1 MIKLIYPEANEQL
14 LSQCEGIMTKVFFN
28 NSSNQFLKEAS
39 SNSITKELLD
49 ECKPDKDHFAIHFIG
64 VGDYEKYGF
73 NKNADAFPKL
83 ANQKYYDTFEKK
95 AHLFR
100 EHKSDHPEQNAIG
113 VIKKAAYNPE
123 MGRIEIVAHCNIKKA
138 AEEYEKAKAGDYLSC
153 SMGCFPK
160 GTLINT
166 SEDELKPIEELSKGD
181 FVLSGSKAIKK
192 LEDIYKYN
200 FTGNLVKI
208 NVTGL
213 AKTIVCTDNH
223 PIFTRHYY
231 RKALQDAPAICPVCG
246 KHVNYLK
253 THIVRSSDDNHQNFL
268 KEYTESFNSSDN
280 KFVDANELSIGDYI
294 ISPVKKIT
302 AASHTIE
309 QLKFA
314 RFLGYF
320 AAEGNYVKYRGN
332 NEELKKNPFRAI
344 QLNFNINELDFI
356 NEVVDLLKFLCPDG
370 KPTVQQRGKKHITCI
385 SMYDRAFAQKVYN
398 ACGEYSYAKVLNTS
412 LINSWDKDC
421 IFAFLDAFINGDG
434 TYSKVRNSLS
444 FTTVSYNLYRQIQSL
459 FNALEV
465 TPRVYSR
472 EAHKYVR
479 KDRNDKEVS
488 HRTSYTIEVCTAD
501 LVKLG
506 LNFYKLPKEFF
517 KTANG
522 NDYRSRKAQF
532 IENGYLYRQI
542 SSISTEFVENYEV
555 FNLNVADDHT
565 YISDGILVHNCSVPA
580 DRDSITGQRSK
591 SPKDYSPYMKFHP
604 GQYIPEHKKY
614 AFVYN
619 DEPTFFDLSIVKRP
633 AERIAHALEYKF
645 ASENTKSLLKA
656 ASENNTCI
664 PSALLAEIEGI
675 KYSLNTD
682 INDESKSAILNKLAS
697 CEEEVANILSDKSN
711 NSDKAKFI
719 KGAALNSYSKDDE
732 LDPAIINTL
741 LDKGI
746 KGETFFRGLAK
757 RAAVL
762 PFKSFINF
770 LYPEDTAEKKEAIKI
785 ASTIMLP
792 TLFSNLPKMGI
803 DLSALEDLFDS
814 GSALDC
820 LSDCSTSDPVQN
832 IMDEIGDKFSIEEES
847 RGKRMLRI
855 IIINNKS
862 GEDINVEDILPSI
875 LKSAS
880 EIDHSSEVYN
890 KAVKFSAAYAMYK
903 IAAINDIQKF
913 RGKNLDAA
921 ELYALITQ
929 DYIYNI

>member
-39 SNSITKELLD
+39 SNSITTELLD

-113 VIKKAAYNPE
+113 VMKKAAYNPE
-123 MGRIEIVAHCNIKKA
+123 IGRIEIVAHCNIKKA

-153 SMGCFPK
+153 SMG
-160 GTLINT
+160 
-166 SEDELKPIEELSKGD
+166 
-181 FVLSGSKAIKK
+181 
-192 LEDIYKYN
+192 
-200 FTGNLVKI
+200 
-208 NVTGL
+208 
-213 AKTIVCTDNH
+213 
-223 PIFTRHYY
+223 
-231 RKALQDAPAICPVCG
+231 
-246 KHVNYLK
+246 
-253 THIVRSSDDNHQNFL
+253 
-268 KEYTESFNSSDN
+268 
-280 KFVDANELSIGDYI
+280 
-294 ISPVKKIT
+294 
-302 AASHTIE
+302 
-309 QLKFA
+309 
-314 RFLGYF
+314 
-320 AAEGNYVKYRGN
+320 
-332 NEELKKNPFRAI
+332 
-344 QLNFNINELDFI
+344 
-356 NEVVDLLKFLCPDG
+356 
-370 KPTVQQRGKKHITCI
+370 
-385 SMYDRAFAQKVYN
+385 
-398 ACGEYSYAKVLNTS
+398 
-412 LINSWDKDC
+412 
-421 IFAFLDAFINGDG
+421 
-434 TYSKVRNSLS
+434 
-444 FTTVSYNLYRQIQSL
+444 
-459 FNALEV
+459 
-465 TPRVYSR
+465 
-472 EAHKYVR
+472 
-479 KDRNDKEVS
+479 
-488 HRTSYTIEVCTAD
+488 
-501 LVKLG
+501 
-506 LNFYKLPKEFF
+506 
-517 KTANG
+517 
-522 NDYRSRKAQF
+522 
-532 IENGYLYRQI
+532 
-542 SSISTEFVENYEV
+542 
-555 FNLNVADDHT
+555 
-565 YISDGILVHNCSVPA
+565 CSVPA

-645 ASENTKSLLKA
+645 ASENTKGLLKA
-656 ASENNTCI
+656 ASENNACI

-732 LDPAIINTL
+732 LNSTIINTL

-770 LYPEDTAEKKEAIKI
+770 LYPEDTVEKKEAIKI

-832 IMDEIGDKFSIEEES
+832 IMDEIGDKFSIEEEP
-847 RGKRMLRI
+847 RGKRMLKI

-921 ELYALITQ
+921 ELYALIAQ